1 VRCGQNVL
9 FMDRLTPAPLLP
21 CDTAIVQG
29 KKMARGVLVLLVA
42 SVRSCSLRPL
52 GASFAGAH
60 LAEAS
65 TLTSQQ
71 RCTLLACHKAT
82 IAVS

>member
-1 VRCGQNVL
+1 
-9 FMDRLTPAPLLP
+9 
-21 CDTAIVQG
+21 
-29 KKMARGVLVLLVA
+29 
-42 SVRSCSLRPL
+42 L